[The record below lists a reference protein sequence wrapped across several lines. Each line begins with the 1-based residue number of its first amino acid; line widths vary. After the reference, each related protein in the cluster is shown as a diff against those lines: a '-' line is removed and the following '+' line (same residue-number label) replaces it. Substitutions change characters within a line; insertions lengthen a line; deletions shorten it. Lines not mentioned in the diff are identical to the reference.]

1 MKAITCS
8 VEELLNNVS
17 IMNSRH
23 ILFAAIAFSA
33 MASGC
38 NNGITNPT
46 TTLNPGTLYV
56 YLPDGTEV
64 LAQSGTQYTSD
75 GMNYIITATDN
86 VSGDVLEGD
95 EVTIT
100 VPIGSPLPYSVSAPP
115 DATTE
120 VGFYDAD
127 LQNPLQYRANYAVGN
142 CTVTIT
148 QTAPTLQG
156 TFQAIAVN
164 TPDTVVLTN
173 GSFNAVAQ

>member
-1 MKAITCS
+1 
-8 VEELLNNVS
+8 
-17 IMNSRH
+17 MNSR
-23 ILFAAIAFSA
+23 LGLYAAVALIAI
-33 MASGC
+33 ASGC

-46 TTLNPGTLYV
+46 TTQNPGTLYA

-75 GMNYIITATDN
+75 GVNYIITATDN
-86 VSGDVLEGD
+86 VSGDANEGD
-95 EVTIT
+95 ELTIT
-100 VPIGSPLPYSVSAPP
+100 VPIGGSLPYSVSAPP

-127 LQNPLQYRANYAVGN
+127 PQNPLQYKANYAVGS

-156 TFQAIAVN
+156 TFQAITVN